1 VIKKTAA
8 AALAALLVMSAL
20 GLTGCGQWFADPV
33 KDANAAIAAANG
45 HLKTFAGSDTTVQK
59 LATDLSAADLSP
71 AGAAKALE
79 VTQKLR
85 TELGKQKAELEAAK
99 KAILSI
105 KALDVKPEFKKYA
118 DLEAK
123 AIDTRIVIVGE
134 GVKLYAEMDKMYTA
148 IRDKKTNNTATQK
161 ISAEIDTIMNNVAAL
176 TEQAKGESQAAADYF
191 KAQKLGGS

>member
-8 AALAALLVMSAL
+8 TVLAVLLTLSAL
-20 GLTGCGQWFADPV
+20 GLSGCAEWFDDPV
-33 KDANAAIAAANG
+33 KDANAAIGTANG
-45 HLKTFAGSDTTVQK
+45 HLKTFADSGAAVSQLASD
-59 LATDLSAADLSP
+59 LAGADLSA

-79 VTQKLR
+79 ITAKLR
-85 TELGKQKAELEAAK
+85 AELGKQKTELEAAK

-134 GVKLYAEMDKMYTA
+134 GVKLYAEMDKMYVA
-148 IRDKKTNNTATQK
+148 IRDKKTSNTATQK

-176 TEQAKGESQAAADYF
+176 TEQGDGEAAAAAAYF
-191 KAQKLGGS
+191 KEQKLGGE